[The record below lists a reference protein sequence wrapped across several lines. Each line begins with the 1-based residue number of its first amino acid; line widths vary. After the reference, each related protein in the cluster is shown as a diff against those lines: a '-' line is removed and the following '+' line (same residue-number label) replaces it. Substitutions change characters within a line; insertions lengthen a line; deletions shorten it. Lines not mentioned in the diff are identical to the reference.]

1 MRIAILI
8 TQFLPKWVGGT
19 EIATY
24 NIAKKLSEKG
34 HEVHIIT
41 GFDQG
46 LPRYEYLDGLMIHR
60 VNVYKTKLGFL
71 AFYINAMAF
80 YINAIYELIKINP
93 DIIVAQGIHS
103 SYPALLLKYLRK
115 PYVVWGRGNDVYIDI
130 ENNFRRLFGLGVLK
144 KANAVIALTNDMGKR
159 LSKIRG
165 DDVCVIGN
173 GISLEKFSRIKKD
186 VARELLKVNDEQ
198 FVIICIA
205 NLRPEKGIIFLITS
219 IKEVLT
225 YDKRVLLL
233 LVGSGPMLCEL
244 KNLIKTLDLDKYVKV
259 LGKIDNDDIPLYLSA
274 ADIFVLP
281 SLSEGLPNALL
292 EAMAAGL
299 PIIATRVGGIP
310 YVVEDG
316 KNGLLVNPGSPSDL
330 TEKILLLM
338 RSPELMKK
346 MSETNRE
353 KSKSYSWEN
362 VVSQLE
368 KLLNKVV
375 EKNMKN

>member
-8 TQFLPKWVGGT
+8 SQFLPKWVGGT

-24 NIAKKLSEKG
+24 HIAKKLSKKG
-34 HEVHIIT
+34 HEVHVIT
-41 GFDQG
+41 S
-46 LPRYEYLDGLMIHR
+46 LDGAFLKRECLEGFIVHR
-60 VNVYKTKLGFL
+60 VRIYKIRLIGILIYYANVFKVLV
-71 AFYINAMAF
+71 
-80 YINAIYELIKINP
+80 KIGP
-93 DIIVAQGIHS
+93 DIAISQSIFS
-103 SYPALLLKYLRK
+103 SFPALILKCLAK
-115 PYVVWGRGNDVYIDI
+115 PYVVWGRGTDVYLNL
-130 ENNFRRLFGLGVLK
+130 ENKFWNFLGFFVLK
-144 KANAVIALTNDMGKR
+144 KANAVVALTNDMRKR
-159 LSKIRG
+159 LTAIRG
-165 DDVCVIGN
+165 NDVYVIGN
-173 GISLEKFSRIKKD
+173 GVTLEKFEIKKED
-186 VARELLKVNDEQ
+186 ARKMLGVNDEQ
-198 FVIICIA
+198 FVIMCIA
-205 NLRPEKGIIFLITS
+205 NLRPEKGINFLITS
-219 IKEVLT
+219 IKKVLT
-225 YDKRVLLL
+225 YDKRALLL
-233 LVGSGPMLCEL
+233 LVGSGSMLCEL
-244 KNLIKTLDLDKYVKV
+244 KNLVKTLNLDENVHF
-259 LGKIDNDDIPLYLSA
+259 LGKIDNNVIPLYLSA